1 MAIELAALDLWN
13 LFVQYIFG
21 GFWLSVLGI
30 GLLIFII
37 MGVLGKI
44 SIYTTMWY
52 VIMFVMAMALGSG
65 FILLSMIITLLLL
78 IAAFFSWK
86 GYFER

>member
-13 LFVQYIFG
+13 LFVNYVFG
-21 GFWLSVLGI
+21 GFWLSVIGI
-30 GLLIFII
+30 GLLLFII
-37 MGVLGKI
+37 MGILGRN

-52 VIMFVMAMALGSG
+52 LIMFILVMMLGAGIGIIS
-65 FILLSMIITLLLL
+65 FMITLILL